1 MQISHL
7 IRGVGDDSL
16 FIILFKW
23 PDGLSTS
30 EYAEPD
36 QNFLQT
42 TGTQD
47 GLTVELMQDGKLAVL
62 GHPNGSNIETDLTRQ
77 DGSTITV
84 TQGEV
89 LSPDEAVSLFA
100 EYLET
105 ATIDT
110 SRWALRVIDTAS
122 DPSSQEDDQVSSAGS
137 LSQGGAVP
145 SDVVRD
151 QRSQPVADTDRP
163 SSAESRGTTKA

>member
-47 GLTVELMQDGKLAVL
+47 GLTVELMRDGKLAVL
-62 GHPNGSNIETDLTRQ
+62 GHPNGSDIETNLNRQ

-110 SRWALRVIDTAS
+110 SQWALRVIDTAS
-122 DPSSQEDDQVSSAGS
+122 APSSQDDDHASSAGS

-145 SDVVRD
+145 SDVVHD
-151 QRSQPVADTDRP
+151 QRSQPVADSARP
-163 SSAESRGTTKA
+163 SSAEKPRDD